1 MSSYGAALPIVTSA
15 AEAFR
20 PARRVPVADG
30 AGESLRI
37 VQPGGY
43 TGFWSASET
52 PYMVEPM
59 NMLASRKHEAVVF
72 VGPARSGKTMGL
84 LDAWV
89 TYSVTCDPGDMLIVQ
104 MTQDKA
110 RDYSKTRIDRAIRHS
125 PKMAELLSLRGQD
138 DNTHDKLFR
147 HGMWLKIGWPSAS
160 QLSSSDYRY
169 VALTDYDRM
178 PDNVDGEGSAYQLGL
193 KRTTTFLSRGMCMVE
208 SSPGK
213 PITDPNYRLET
224 DHEAPPAGGILG
236 IYNRGD
242 RRRYYWPCQHC
253 GEFFQVKPGLEL
265 FASLPSE
272 NELLKMVRSA
282 DLSSMATEHAV
293 VFCPHCGSG
302 SDARNKNRMLVAG
315 DWLRDGQEIS
325 KSGLKSDGGIHS
337 SIASYWLGGAAAAYQ
352 SWNNLLLRY
361 LQALRSYSTAGDEES
376 LRVTINTDQA
386 MPYLPMAVREESQRG
401 ELADM
406 AEDFERYVVP
416 ENARFL
422 IASADV
428 QGGQNARFVVQVHAF
443 GPHMEQWLVDRYE
456 IKDSGRTGAGGEFAP
471 IDPASYPEDWDML
484 TEKVL
489 KSTYRTTT
497 EGQELRV
504 RLLVSDSGG
513 EDGVTENAKK
523 WWRRLRRNGMGD
535 RARLY
540 KGGSSAGAA
549 ILKRTRIGDESRK
562 DVHQLLCNPNL
573 LKDAIFNA
581 SRRAT
586 GGTNRLHF
594 PNWLGAFFWDEMRA
608 EIREANGK
616 YRKIRKRN
624 EAIDLCAMIW
634 AGALH
639 LGADRINWDN
649 PAQAWAKPIEHNSE
663 RVTTDERRA
672 MKPTQKNRPAPKPR
686 GLGKSDWSG
695 RL

>member
-1 MSSYGAALPIVTSA
+1 MPIITSA

-20 PARRVPVADG
+20 PPKRVSVSDG
-30 AGESLRI
+30 AASSLRI

-43 TGFWSASET
+43 TGYWSAAET

-59 NMLASRKHEAVVF
+59 DTLASRKHEAVIF

-89 TYSVTCDPGDMLIVQ
+89 TYAVTCDPGDMLVVQ

-110 RDYSKTRIDRAIRHS
+110 RDYSKTRIDRAIRNS
-125 PKMAELLSLRGQD
+125 PKMSDLMSARGHD

-160 QLSSSDYRY
+160 QLSGSDYRY

-178 PDNVDGEGSAYQLGL
+178 PDNVDGEGSAYALGL
-193 KRTTTFLSRGMCMVE
+193 KRTTTYLSRGMCMVE

-213 PITDPNYRLET
+213 PITDPNFRLET
-224 DHEAPPAGGILG
+224 EHEAPPAGGILG

-242 RRRYYWPCQHC
+242 RRRYYWPCGHC

-272 NELLKMVRSA
+272 NDLLKTVRSA
-282 DLSSMATEHAV
+282 DLNALAVEHAV

-302 SDARNKNRMLVAG
+302 SDAREKHRMLVAG

-325 KSGLKSDGGIHS
+325 KSGLKSDGGIQS
-337 SIASYWLGGAAAAYQ
+337 NIASFWLGGAAAAYQ
-352 SWNNLLLRY
+352 SWENLLLRY

-386 MPYLPMAVREESQRG
+386 MPYLPMAVREETGRG

-406 AEDFERYVVP
+406 AEDFPRYVVP
-416 ENARFL
+416 EQARFL
-422 IASADV
+422 VASADV
-428 QGGQNARFVVQVHAF
+428 QGGQSARFVVQVHAF
-443 GPHMEQWLVDRYE
+443 GPQMEQWLVDRFDITE
-456 IKDSGRTGAGGEFAP
+456 SARTGVGGEMAP
-471 IDPASYPEDWDML
+471 IDPASYPEDWDVL
-484 TEKVL
+484 TERVL
-489 KSTYRTTT
+489 GSTYRTTQDR
-497 EGQELRV
+497 QELRV
-504 RLLVSDSGG
+504 RLLVCDSGG
-513 EDGVTENAKK
+513 EDGVTENAKR
-523 WWRRLRRNGMGD
+523 WWRRLRRQGLGD
-535 RARLY
+535 KARLY
-540 KGGSSAGAA
+540 KGGSAPSAA
-549 ILKRTRIGDESRK
+549 ILRRTRIGDESRK

-573 LKDAIFNA
+573 LKDAVYNA

-586 GGTNRLHF
+586 SGPARLHF
-594 PNWLGAFFWDEMRA
+594 PTWLGAAFWDEMRA
-608 EIREANGK
+608 EVREANGK
-616 YRKIRKRN
+616 WRKVRRRN

-639 LGADRINWDN
+639 LGADRINWDA
-649 PAQAWAKPIEHNSE
+649 PTQPWARPIEHNSE
-663 RVTTDERRA
+663 RESTDERRA
-672 MKPTQKNRPAPKPR
+672 RKPGTRARRAPKPR
-686 GLGKSDWSG
+686 AIGKSEWSG